1 MSTTCR
7 VRISLKLD
15 SKRAGTLLESL
26 KPDNVNLPPGLEIS
40 MTHGSG
46 EAVFEISGGMGH
58 VIGTADEMLAHAQ
71 VALDVVK

>member
-7 VRISLKLD
+7 VRISLRLD

-26 KPDNVNLPPGLEIS
+26 KPDNVNLPPGLDIS
-40 MTHGSG
+40 MAYVEG
-46 EAVFEISGGMGH
+46 EAVFEIHGGMGH